1 VKEYNQV
8 SHFDLKYVK
17 KGFIIAGIVI
27 LVTLVLDQWLKV
39 HIKLNYEY
47 GQRESVIGDWFQFHF
62 VENPGMAFGLEF
74 PFVSSHVAKMIL
86 TSLRLF
92 AVSAIFYYLW
102 GMIKRNV
109 SLGLIISCSLIF
121 AGAFGNI
128 IDSLFYGLI
137 FSESSYYLPVV
148 AEVVPFGTG
157 YEGFMTGRVV
167 DMLHLDLFTIN
178 IPWFASLESG
188 IEFIWRPFSFFAP
201 IFNLA
206 DVAISVGVGMI
217 IVFQRSVFQT
227 EFFPKQG
234 KEEEVSETPIE
245 VAGDLK

>member
-1 VKEYNQV
+1 M
-8 SHFDLKYVK
+8 K

>member
-1 VKEYNQV
+1 M
-8 SHFDLKYVK
+8 K

-27 LVTLVLDQWLKV
+27 LVTLILDQWLKV
-39 HIKLNYEY
+39 HIKLNYQY

-86 TSLRLF
+86 TLLRLF
-92 AVSAIFYYLW
+92 AVSAILYYLI

-148 AEVVPFGTG
+148 AEVVPFGKG

-167 DMLHLDLFTIN
+167 DMLHLNLFTID
-178 IPWFASLESG
+178 IPWFASLDTG
-188 IEFIWRPFSFFAP
+188 IEFIWRPFNFFAP

-206 DVAISVGVGMI
+206 DVAISFGVGII
-217 IVFQRSVFQT
+217 IVFQRRVFQA
-227 EFFPKQG
+227 EFFPK
-234 KEEEVSETPIE
+234 KVEIKEVSETTSVVDKNIE
-245 VAGDLK
+245 

>member
-1 VKEYNQV
+1 M
-8 SHFDLKYVK
+8 
-17 KGFIIAGIVI
+17 
-27 LVTLVLDQWLKV
+27 LVTLILDQWLKI
-39 HIKLNYEY
+39 HIKLSYQY

-86 TSLRLF
+86 TLLRLF
-92 AVSAIFYYLW
+92 AVSAIFYYLL

-109 SLGLIISCSLIF
+109 SIGLIISCSLIF

-128 IDSLFYGLI
+128 IDSLLYGLI

-167 DMLHLDLFTIN
+167 DMLHLDLFTID
-178 IPWFASLESG
+178 IPWFASLDAG
-188 IEFIWRPFSFFAP
+188 IEFIWRPFNFFAP
-201 IFNLA
+201 IFNIA
-206 DVAISVGVGMI
+206 DVAISFGVGII
-217 IVFQRSVFQT
+217 IVFQRSVFQA
-227 EFFPKQG
+227 EFFPKKTEV
-234 KEEEVSETPIE
+234 KEVLEVDSSVSENIE
-245 VAGDLK
+245 

>member
-1 VKEYNQV
+1 M
-8 SHFDLKYVK
+8 K

-27 LVTLVLDQWLKV
+27 LVTLILDQWLKV

-74 PFVSSHVAKMIL
+74 PFVSRNTAKMIL

-92 AVSAIFYYLW
+92 AVSAIFYYLR
-102 GMIKRNV
+102 GMIQRKV
-109 SLGLIISCSLIF
+109 SLGLIISSSLIF

-128 IDSLFYGLI
+128 IDSLIYGLI

-148 AEVVPFGTG
+148 AEIVPFGTG

-167 DMLHLDLFTIN
+167 DMLHVDLFTID
-178 IPWFASLESG
+178 IPWFANG
-188 IEFIWRPFSFFAP
+188 VDGFEFLWRPFNFFAP

-217 IVFQRSVFQT
+217 IVFQRKSFQT
-227 EFFPKQG
+227 EFFPK
-234 KEEEVSETPIE
+234 KEEEVQVENKEPELASE
-245 VAGDLK
+245 

>member
-1 VKEYNQV
+1 M
-8 SHFDLKYVK
+8 L
-17 KGFIIAGIVI
+17 A
-27 LVTLVLDQWLKV
+27 TLILDQWLKIY
-39 HIKLNYEY
+39 IKLNYQY

-86 TSLRLF
+86 TLLRLF
-92 AVSAIFYYLW
+92 AVSAIFYYLF

-109 SLGLIISCSLIF
+109 SIGLIISCSLIF

-128 IDSLFYGLI
+128 IDSLLYGLI

-167 DMLHLDLFTIN
+167 DMLHLDLFTID
-178 IPWFASLESG
+178 IPWFASLDGG
-188 IEFIWRPFSFFAP
+188 IEFIWRPFNFFAP
-201 IFNLA
+201 IFNVA
-206 DVAISVGVGMI
+206 DVAISFGVGII
-217 IVFQRSVFQT
+217 IVFQRSVFQK
-227 EFFPKQG
+227 EFFPKKTEV
-234 KEEEVSETPIE
+234 KEVLEAETSVSENIE
-245 VAGDLK
+245 

>member
-1 VKEYNQV
+1 M
-8 SHFDLKYVK
+8 K

-27 LVTLVLDQWLKV
+27 LVTLILDQWLKV

-74 PFVSSHVAKMIL
+74 PFVSRNTAKMIL

-92 AVSAIFYYLW
+92 AVGAIFYYLK
-102 GMIKRNV
+102 GMIQRKV
-109 SLGLIISCSLIF
+109 SLGLIISSSLIF

-128 IDSLFYGLI
+128 IDSLIYGLI

-167 DMLHLDLFTIN
+167 DMLHVDLFTID
-178 IPWFASLESG
+178 IPWFANRTAGL
-188 IEFIWRPFSFFAP
+188 EFIWRPFNFFAP

-206 DVAISVGVGMI
+206 DVAISFGVGMI
-217 IVFQRSVFQT
+217 IVFQRKIFQT
-227 EFFPKQG
+227 EFFPK
-234 KEEEVSETPIE
+234 KEEEVVIEEKDTEGISE
-245 VAGDLK
+245 

>member
-1 VKEYNQV
+1 M
-8 SHFDLKYVK
+8 
-17 KGFIIAGIVI
+17 
-27 LVTLVLDQWLKV
+27 LVTLILDQWLKI
-39 HIKLNYEY
+39 HIKLSYQY

-86 TSLRLF
+86 TLLRLF
-92 AVSAIFYYLW
+92 AVSAIFYYLL

-109 SLGLIISCSLIF
+109 SIGLIISCSLIF

-128 IDSLFYGLI
+128 IDSLLYGLI

-167 DMLHLDLFTIN
+167 DMLHLDLFTID
-178 IPWFASLESG
+178 IPWFASFDGG
-188 IEFIWRPFSFFAP
+188 IEFIWRPFNFFAP
-201 IFNLA
+201 IFNIA
-206 DVAISVGVGMI
+206 DVAISFGVGII
-217 IVFQRSVFQT
+217 IVFQRSVFQA
-227 EFFPKQG
+227 EFFPKKTEV
-234 KEEEVSETPIE
+234 KEVLEVDSSVSENIE
-245 VAGDLK
+245 

>member
-1 VKEYNQV
+1 
-8 SHFDLKYVK
+8 VK

-74 PFVSSHVAKMIL
+74 PFVSRNTAKMIL
-86 TSLRLF
+86 TTLRLF

-109 SLGLIISCSLIF
+109 SLSLIISCSLIF

-137 FSESSYYLPVV
+137 FSNSSMYLPVV
-148 AEVVPFGTG
+148 AEVVPFGSG

-167 DMLHLDLFTIN
+167 DMLHLDLFTID
-178 IPWFASLESG
+178 IPWFANLESG

-227 EFFPKQG
+227 EFFPKKDEG
-234 KEEEVSETPIE
+234 MSNELPSEVVP
-245 VAGDLK
+245 DLK